1 MRRRID
7 LLTFKLPVERAV
19 LPAAMLSQKFIQTQ
33 KLRMISADHTERFYL
48 IMPFSAAIWAQSF
61 SSGTV
66 SLSGAGRVKPFSV
79 TLLPNA
85 AS

>member
-7 LLTFKLPVERAV
+7 LLTFKLSAERAV
-19 LPAAMLSQKFIQTQ
+19 LSAAMLSQKFIKVQ
-33 KLRMISADHTERFYL
+33 KLRMISVDHTERFYL
-48 IMPFSAAIWAQSF
+48 MMLFSAAIWAQSF

-66 SLSGAGRVKPFSV
+66 SLSGAGRVKPFSAA
-79 TLLPNA
+79 LLPNA